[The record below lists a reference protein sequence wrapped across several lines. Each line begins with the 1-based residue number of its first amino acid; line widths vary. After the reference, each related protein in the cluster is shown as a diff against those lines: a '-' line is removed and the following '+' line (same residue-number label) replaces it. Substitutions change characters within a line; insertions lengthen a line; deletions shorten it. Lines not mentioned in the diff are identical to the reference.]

1 MEKVIRKRQGRD
13 GLMVKVEASVS
24 FPGEYDISVFR
35 PGWVGKAFSPDGVGW
50 CGTSFH
56 GTEEEVKEIIEVIL
70 KGLDKERKNV
80 ESICA
85 KELEWALTKATG
97 R

>member
-35 PGWVGKAFSPDGVGW
+35 PGWVGTAFSPDGMGW
-50 CGTSFH
+50 CGAGFH
-56 GTEEEVKEIIEVIL
+56 GTEEEVKEIIKVIL
-70 KGLDKERKNV
+70 EGIEKERKRV
-80 ESICA
+80 KSICA
-85 KELEWALTKATG
+85 KELEWALAKVT
-97 R
+97 RR